1 MPNQHIVVKT
11 QDPQWFLKLAA
22 AAVVLTI
29 LLTIGARLA
38 KAQRST
44 LALTFPIALAAL
56 LAGHFATR
64 AFLGPWGLVAALA
77 AIFAALYLGIR
88 YILVT
93 RLLVSV
99 AVALVTMV
107 LSIAVLVVVVL
118 AAGLN

>member
-29 LLTIGARLA
+29 LLT